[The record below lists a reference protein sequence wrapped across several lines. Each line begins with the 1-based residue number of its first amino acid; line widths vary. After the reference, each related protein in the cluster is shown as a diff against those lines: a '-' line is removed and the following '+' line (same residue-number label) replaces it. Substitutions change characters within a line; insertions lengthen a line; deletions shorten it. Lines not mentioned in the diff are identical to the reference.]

1 MVILR
6 ILTMFIVAGGD
17 LEDTLEVFLDYD
29 TEEKIMKYVQRT
41 IESDKRDDVFSS
53 GVKNGRIK

>member
-29 TEEKIMKYVQRT
+29 GCNVA
-41 IESDKRDDVFSS
+41 IETRVKEMMFFSS